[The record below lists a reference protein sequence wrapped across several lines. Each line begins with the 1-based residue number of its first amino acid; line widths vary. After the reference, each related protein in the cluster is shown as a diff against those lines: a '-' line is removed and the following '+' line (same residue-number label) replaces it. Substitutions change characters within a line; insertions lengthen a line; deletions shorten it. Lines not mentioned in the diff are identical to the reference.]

1 MNVLVLNPGAR
12 LLDFALYSGN
22 GSVPLKKG
30 RVADYRG
37 AERCRA
43 ALEKAAQACMEGVP
57 AETPDWGWG
66 VRIPFGGTLFTR
78 PVPLDREIIA
88 ALETLAPLA
97 PLHLPA
103 IIELLGVL
111 LDEYAAHP
119 AILVFET
126 AFFAALPQREA
137 SYALNAELMETRA
150 LRRFGHH
157 GLFHQAA
164 CAHARRLRKTGNA
177 AAAPRLLSICL
188 DRQPELAAVIRDRP
202 VMVTGGLTPLEG
214 LPGQTTCGELDPG
227 IVISLSDKMKWGPE
241 RIDAVL
247 TRESGLLGL
256 TGERTTLDELLT
268 SERYE
273 GSPGREVM
281 KYRLLLAC
289 GAGIAAMGGLS
300 HIVFSGRYAGI
311 GETIGPELISKLTA
325 KKQTAPEQ
333 IQWHCFRSPLE
344 RIVADHAMR
353 TLFALHA
360 RETTGPSSRKTSRV

>member
-150 LRRFGHH
+150 LRRF
-157 GLFHQAA
+157 
-164 CAHARRLRKTGNA
+164 
-177 AAAPRLLSICL
+177 
-188 DRQPELAAVIRDRP
+188 
-202 VMVTGGLTPLEG
+202 
-214 LPGQTTCGELDPG
+214 
-227 IVISLSDKMKWGPE
+227 
-241 RIDAVL
+241 
-247 TRESGLLGL
+247 
-256 TGERTTLDELLT
+256 
-268 SERYE
+268 
-273 GSPGREVM
+273 
-281 KYRLLLAC
+281 
-289 GAGIAAMGGLS
+289 
-300 HIVFSGRYAGI
+300 
-311 GETIGPELISKLTA
+311 
-325 KKQTAPEQ
+325 
-333 IQWHCFRSPLE
+333 
-344 RIVADHAMR
+344 
-353 TLFALHA
+353 
-360 RETTGPSSRKTSRV
+360 